1 MKVTQKLLENLVDT
15 INEESKLNI
24 KLDKNLYGYAIIDAD
39 RSKVVLKF
47 LSVHERKS
55 ALDMWNYLQ
64 GLLQG
69 IRISKHF

>member
-1 MKVTQKLLENLVDT
+1 MKVTRKLLENLVDT

-24 KLDKNLYGYAIIDAD
+24 KLDKNLYGYAIIDTGY
-39 RSKVVLKF
+39 SEVVLKF

-55 ALDMWNYLQ
+55 TREMWNYLQ